1 MGKYIV
7 RRLLMMIPTFLGA
20 TFIIFTLAFTMPGD
34 PLAGRCGQ
42 KPCPQNYVDWFRSF
56 YGLDKP
62 FIVQY
67 LVYLGHLFTGNLGIS
82 NYTRNTVVHE
92 LAIRYP
98 TTLKLALIAV
108 LCEIIIGVTAGIVAG
123 IRRGGFIDALV
134 TVSTLV
140 VIAIP
145 VFVLGGLSQF
155 AILKFNLNSIIPVTS
170 NGSWRSLILP
180 GVVLGSLYVAYV
192 ARLTRT
198 NLVENLRADYVRTAY
213 AKGMMPARAI
223 GLHAMRNSLIPSIT
237 YVGASLGALMGGA
250 IITERI
256 FNINGVGSLIYRSIN
271 QRDGTTLVGAVLVI
285 VVIYMVM
292 TLVVDIL
299 YGYLDPRIGHE

>member
-1 MGKYIV
+1 MGKYVV

-20 TFIIFTLAFTMPGD
+20 TFIIFFLAYAMPGD

-42 KPCPQNYVDWFRSF
+42 RPCSANYAAWFYAH

-62 FIVQY
+62 FFIRYVIY
-67 LVYLGHLFTGNLGIS
+67 LKGLFTGDLGV
-82 NYTRNTVVHE
+82 NFYNNTVVHE

-98 TTLKLALIAV
+98 TTIRLALIAV
-108 LCEIIIGVTAGIVAG
+108 LCEIIIGITAGILAG
-123 IRRGGFIDALV
+123 IRRGRFIDALV

-145 VFVLGGLSQF
+145 VFVLGGLGQMIF
-155 AILKFNLNSIIPVTS
+155 GIKLRWFPVTS
-170 NGSWRSLILP
+170 GDGSWYQLLMP
-180 GVVLGSLYVAYV
+180 GVVLGSLYIAYV

-213 AKGMMPARAI
+213 AKGMLPRRAI

-237 YVGASLGALMGGA
+237 YIGASVGGLMGGA

-256 FNINGVGSLIYRSIN
+256 FNINGVGSLIFRSIN
-271 QRDGTTLVGAVLVI
+271 QRDGQTLVGAILVI
-285 VVIYMVM
+285 VVIYMVV
-292 TLVVDIL
+292 TLIVDVL

>member
-20 TFIIFTLAFTMPGD
+20 TFIIFFMAFAMPGD

-42 KPCPQNYVDWFRSF
+42 RPCSPSYSAWFMSH

-67 LVYLGHLFTGNLGIS
+67 GIYLKRLFTGDLGI
-82 NYTRNTVVHE
+82 NFYNNTVVHE

-98 TTLKLALIAV
+98 TTLRLALIAL
-108 LCEIIIGVTAGIVAG
+108 LCEIVIGILAGILAG
-123 IRRGGFIDALV
+123 IQHGRFIDALV

-155 AILKFNLNSIIPVTS
+155 AILKLNLNFVIPVTS

-180 GVVLGSLYVAYV
+180 GVVLGSLYIAYV

-213 AKGMMPARAI
+213 AKGMMPVRAI

-237 YVGASLGALMGGA
+237 YIGASLGSLMGGA

-256 FNINGVGSLIYRSIN
+256 FGINGVGSLIYRSIN

-285 VVIYMVM
+285 VVIYMFM
-292 TLVVDIL
+292 TLFVDIV

>member
-7 RRLLMMIPTFLGA
+7 RRVLMMIPTFLGA
-20 TFIIFTLAFTMPGD
+20 TFIMFFLAFAMPGD

-42 KPCPQNYVDWFRSF
+42 RPCSQNYVDWFMSH

-62 FIVQY
+62 FFVQY
-67 LVYLGHLFTGNLGIS
+67 GIYLKRLFTGDLGT
-82 NYTRNTVVHE
+82 NFYGNTVVHE

-98 TTLKLALIAV
+98 NTLKLALIAL
-108 LCEIIIGVTAGIVAG
+108 LCEIIIGITAGILAG
-123 IRRGGFIDALV
+123 VRRGGFIDALV
-134 TVSTLV
+134 TVSTLIL
-140 VIAIP
+140 IAIP
-145 VFVLGGLSQF
+145 VFVLGGLAQMVF
-155 AILKFNLNSIIPVTS
+155 GIKLRWFPVTS
-170 NGSWRSLILP
+170 GDGSWYQLIMP

-213 AKGMMPARAI
+213 AKGMLPRRAI

-237 YVGASLGALMGGA
+237 FIGASMGGLMGGA

-271 QRDGTTLVGAVLVI
+271 QRDGTTLVGSILII
-285 VVIYMVM
+285 VVIYMVT
-292 TLVVDIL
+292 TLIVDVL

>member
-20 TFIIFTLAFTMPGD
+20 TFIIFFMAFAMPGD

-42 KPCPQNYVDWFRSF
+42 RPCSASYTAYFLSH

-67 LVYLGHLFTGNLGIS
+67 GIYLKRLFTGDLGI
-82 NYTRNTVVHE
+82 NFYNNTVIHE

-98 TTLKLALIAV
+98 TTLRLALVAL
-108 LCEIIIGVTAGIVAG
+108 LCEIIIGILAGILAG
-123 IRRGGFIDALV
+123 IQHGRFLDALV

-140 VIAIP
+140 VIAVP

-155 AILKFNLNSIIPVTS
+155 AILKLNLNLIIPVTS

-180 GVVLGSLYVAYV
+180 GVVLGSLYIAYV

-237 YVGASLGALMGGA
+237 YIGASLGSLMGGA

-256 FNINGVGSLIYRSIN
+256 FGINGVGSLIYRSIN

-285 VVIYMVM
+285 VVIYMFM
-292 TLVVDIL
+292 TLFVDIL